1 MKEVQNLGPA
11 DPRKKILVATRKAD
25 DLVGKRG
32 SKDHE
37 FIVLQRSAVDPNR
50 YLHLK
55 QTTSQIPNFAGI
67 NLPNLHEGLVII
79 PRMVQK
85 SDLGIRLL
93 LFGQRQ
99 IQPMA
104 NRLLTHRRMGS

>member
-11 DPRKKILVATRKAD
+11 DPRKEILVAARKAD

-37 FIVLQRSAVDPNR
+37 FIVLQCSAVDPN
-50 YLHLK
+50 LHFHLK
-55 QTTSQIPNFAGI
+55 KTSSQIPDFAGA
-67 NLPNLHEGLVII
+67 NLPYLNQGLVII

-85 SDLGIRLL
+85 SDLGIRIL

-99 IQPMA
+99 IQPLA